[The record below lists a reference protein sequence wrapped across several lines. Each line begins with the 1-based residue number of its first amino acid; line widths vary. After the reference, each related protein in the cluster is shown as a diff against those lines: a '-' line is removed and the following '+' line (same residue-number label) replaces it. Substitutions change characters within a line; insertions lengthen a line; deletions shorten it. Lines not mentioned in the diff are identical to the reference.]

1 MLLPPSLSSFV
12 GRESTRISSS
22 LIPKTL
28 GPREKYISI
37 DIIRVSP
44 FDFEILR
51 KKFRNFSKFD
61 CPRELTA
68 GGNDTNH
75 MNLIYI

>member
-28 GPREKYISI
+28 GPREKYIFI

-51 KKFRNFSKFD
+51 KEISQFF
-61 CPRELTA
+61 
-68 GGNDTNH
+68 
-75 MNLIYI
+75 

>member
-12 GRESTRISSS
+12 GREPTRISSS

-28 GPREKYISI
+28 GPRKKYISI

-51 KKFRNFSKFD
+51 KEISQFF
-61 CPRELTA
+61 
-68 GGNDTNH
+68 
-75 MNLIYI
+75 

>member
-22 LIPKTL
+22 LIPKAL

-44 FDFEILR
+44 FDFAILR
-51 KKFRNFSKFD
+51 KEISQFF
-61 CPRELTA
+61 
-68 GGNDTNH
+68 
-75 MNLIYI
+75 